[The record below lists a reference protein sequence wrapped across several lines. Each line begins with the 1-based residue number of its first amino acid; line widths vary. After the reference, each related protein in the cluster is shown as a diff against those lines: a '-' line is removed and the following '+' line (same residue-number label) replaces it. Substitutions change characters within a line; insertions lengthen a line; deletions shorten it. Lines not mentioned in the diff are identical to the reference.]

1 MWYLITELWLY
12 LLIAAIIGII
22 TGWVTTKPNVTR

>member
-12 LLIAAIIGII
+12 LAIAAIIGII
-22 TGWVTTKPNVTR
+22 TGWVTTKPRIER